1 MEAVGLNE
9 DVEEFEKEHDV
20 YDFSRI
26 MGKDTFDFEKLR
38 MILQGEDLSFLL
50 SLIPPLLTV
59 HVAVYGHCAL

>member
-38 MILQGEDLSFLL
+38 MILQGEDLRGNMS
-50 SLIPPLLTV
+50 S
-59 HVAVYGHCAL
+59 A